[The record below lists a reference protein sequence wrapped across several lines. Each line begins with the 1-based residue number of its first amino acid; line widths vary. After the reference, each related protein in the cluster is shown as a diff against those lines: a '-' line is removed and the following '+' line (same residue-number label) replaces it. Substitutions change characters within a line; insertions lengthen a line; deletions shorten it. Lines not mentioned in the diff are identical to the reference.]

1 MTWFFFLCHFPVCAI
16 FVCNGAYSVRDIM
29 QLKSSTNLDYL
40 KMSVD
45 GFEASLKNNCLLK
58 VRSLLNVC
66 TTWYIYKVKTVCQFF
81 KFALKQC
88 LVCPL

>member
-1 MTWFFFLCHFPVCAI
+1 ML
-16 FVCNGAYSVRDIM
+16 
-29 QLKSSTNLDYL
+29 
-40 KMSVD
+40 VD
-45 GFEASLKNNCLLK
+45 GFRASLKNNCLLK